1 MNLGAAESEIL
12 SGLTPELEAEGYEV
26 FLQPAPPLTPAF
38 LGDVR
43 PDAIA
48 IRGDKKLLIEIVRS
62 GAKSER
68 RLSDLNRLVSEHPGW
83 ELRVILVS
91 PSSTP
96 EPVPVQSPTAIRNRI
111 AETERLLAQ
120 GFAGAAFLL
129 GWATFEAVSRALMT
143 DEFRTAQTPGR
154 LIEVLAASGFL
165 TPSEADQLRQL
176 SKSRNALVHGELAI
190 DIRPSEVHEL
200 AEILGTLVS
209 MVERGSPNP

>member
-96 EPVPVQSPTAIRNRI
+96 RTVTVSPKWPAARSCGSRLYINR
-111 AETERLLAQ
+111 
-120 GFAGAAFLL
+120 
-129 GWATFEAVSRALMT
+129 
-143 DEFRTAQTPGR
+143 
-154 LIEVLAASGFL
+154 
-165 TPSEADQLRQL
+165 
-176 SKSRNALVHGELAI
+176 
-190 DIRPSEVHEL
+190 
-200 AEILGTLVS
+200 LVS
-209 MVERGSPNP
+209 S